1 MCIHIYSGM
10 NICVYIYIAAK
21 HSSTTSLP
29 FRRTGYGDA
38 VLEPQGPPASFQ
50 NTFPALL
57 TLSAPKSGSFPAPY
71 RSEQLKGIQG
81 LSPAS
86 QGRNATS
93 TVVHVP
99 YSLDSGTGV
108 PRS

>member
-1 MCIHIYSGM
+1 MCIHIYSGKALLDDVTSVQT
-10 NICVYIYIAAK
+10 NRLWRRSPGAPGPTCLIPK
-21 HSSTTSLP
+21 HFPSSTHTQCSQVGE
-29 FRRTGYGDA
+29 F
-38 VLEPQGPPASFQ
+38 S
-50 NTFPALL
+50 
-57 TLSAPKSGSFPAPY
+57 